1 MQFKIIMDSN
11 FGTICLILNDLQ
23 SKRGW
28 LIIAK
33 EGSRF
38 SRFTVYL
45 LWEGI
50 KAWKRRKTEVD
61 ANCSTRLSVPC
72 FPDWIFDLLLEMLK
86 LGLSVAKT
94 SASLCELAFHSIKR
108 RTFLLPSEF
117 RCQKL
122 IDPLCSEGLLQ
133 SQSSVFA

>member
-23 SKRGW
+23 AKRGW

-45 LWEGI
+45 LWERI
-50 KAWKRRKTEVD
+50 KTWKRRKTEVD

-72 FPDWIFDLLLEMLK
+72 FPDWIFDLLPEMLK
-86 LGLSVAKT
+86 QGLSIAENLRK
-94 SASLCELAFHSIKR
+94 
-108 RTFLLPSEF
+108 PM
-117 RCQKL
+117 
-122 IDPLCSEGLLQ
+122 
-133 SQSSVFA
+133 